1 MPLVPGKVHLFLVL
15 LLAPVVGFYLAF
27 GVTNPVQ
34 SLHAEQ
40 LYLPLEGTMTRLA
53 DVSRAAAETREL
65 TSQTRDVLEYLNEV
79 AQAEKQYYETHQK
92 KVEQLVKASHSQ
104 VAKSEDVLDQLL
116 ASMLGDPIGQTFGEN
131 ATVKVY
137 SLTEAGYRG
146 YMAKVRLHNPHA
158 LKVVLANDKV
168 VSSGETT
175 SHAAKRKGAILAVNA
190 GGFYRTD
197 DGQLAVLGTTVVDG
211 KIVTFSTNN
220 DLSFVGFN
228 KQGRLVGG
236 KVTSREQLEQ
246 MDVLQGASFLPTLLQ
261 DGKRMPIPRAWANTR
276 QPRTMIGHF
285 TNGDLLFIVIDGR
298 RKGWSNGVTL
308 EEAQSKLLEFKVRD
322 AYNLDG
328 GGSSTFY
335 YKGKVLN
342 RPSDGRERPV
352 TSSIVVL
359 P

>member
-1 MPLVPGKVHLFLVL
+1 MPGKAHGFLAF

-27 GVTNPVQ
+27 ALANPVQ
-34 SLHAEQ
+34 TLQAERLQ
-40 LYLPLEGTMTRLA
+40 LPLDETKTRLTEVSSAVDETKDITA
-53 DVSRAAAETREL
+53 DAIDAIQDLKEAAEE
-65 TSQTRDVLEYLNEV
+65 
-79 AQAEKQYYETHQK
+79 EKEYYETHHK
-92 KVEQLVKASHSQ
+92 KIEQLVAASHSQ
-104 VAKSEDVLDQLL
+104 VAKSEDVLDQILS
-116 ASMLGDPIGQTFGEN
+116 SMLGDPIGQTFGEN

-146 YMAKVRLHNPHA
+146 YMAKVRLHNPNA

-168 VSSGETT
+168 VSNGETT
-175 SHAAKRKGAILAVNA
+175 SHAAKRKGAVLAVNA
-190 GGFYRTD
+190 GGFYQTD
-197 DGQLAVLGTTVVDG
+197 GKLAVLGTTVVDG
-211 KIVTFSTNN
+211 KIAAFSTNTN
-220 DLSFVGFN
+220 LSFVGFN
-228 KQGRLVGG
+228 KNGRLVGG

-261 DGKRMPIPRAWANTR
+261 DGKRMPIPRDWANTR

-328 GGSSTFY
+328 GGSSAFY
-335 YKGKVLN
+335 YKGKILN

-352 TSSIVVL
+352 TSNIVVL

>member
-1 MPLVPGKVHLFLVL
+1 MPGKVHLFLAL

-34 SLHAEQ
+34 SLHAKQ
-40 LYLPLEGTMTRLA
+40 LHLPLEETKTRLEN
-53 DVSRAAAETREL
+53 VSSAVDETREV
-65 TSQTRDVLEYLNEV
+65 TAETMAVIEKVSEM
-79 AQAEKQYYETHQK
+79 AQAEKEYYETRQK
-92 KVEQLVKASHSQ
+92 KVEQLVAASHSH
-104 VAKSEDVLDQLL
+104 VAKTEDVLDQLL
-116 ASMLGDPIGQTFGEN
+116 SSMLGDPIGQTFGKN

-158 LKVVLANDKV
+158 LKVVLANDKA
-168 VSSGETT
+168 VSNGETT

-190 GGFYRTD
+190 GGFYRTE
-197 DGQLAVLGTTVVDG
+197 DGKLAVLGTTVVDG
-211 KIVTFSTNN
+211 KIVTFSTNTN
-220 DLSFVGFN
+220 LSFVGFN

-236 KVTSREQLEQ
+236 KVTSREQLER

-261 DGKRMPIPRAWANTR
+261 GGKRMPIPRDWANTR
-276 QPRTMIGHF
+276 QPRTLIGHF